1 MEPLRLINANM
12 KSVKPTYVEASRDV
26 GSNSN
31 YGNLRSG

>member
-1 MEPLRLINANM
+1 
-12 KSVKPTYVEASRDV
+12 VKPTYVEASRDV